1 MSTVGKSSGR
11 WHVYRYDLKKGQRVP
26 LPEACTQYAADLG
39 AWVAALGGAQGQWF
53 LIGPD
58 GRPDLRVNAFFS
70 SAKMRGRAV
79 RTNRDYAYSVC
90 LWLNFL
96 LSLDRGWWEATED
109 DAREFQFWRVTDPR
123 NPQRVQRSSF
133 YRDAAGLKT
142 FYRWVGGRFQVVNP
156 FEELETSRGRK
167 QEDVKWLDPDGYVR
181 WRDLGLRG
189 LDLDGRE
196 DAAWGGRNEQ
206 RDGVFADGL
215 YGTGL
220 RLSEWASVV
229 LPELPEETRGRGYYT
244 CALADACAKGGYG
257 HAYWMPRAVLSDVLS
272 YVEGSRARA
281 VRRAQVA
288 GRYERVPERRVAV
301 GLEGRRMVTLE
312 TEDGGHETTAWNDLD
327 PTARK
332 LLFRRTWQGLEP
344 LALWLNEDGLPRDG
358 HGWHHTFEV
367 ANQRIAALGLEDF
380 SCTPHMLRHSLAL
393 KWYAVAKL
401 VQARQL
407 GHLSQEETRDFRE
420 QFGDHWHLVQTM
432 LGHRRVETTKNVYLE
447 PFRNLEVE
455 LLLRHAD
462 GFPVERFMAD
472 VFAGHPRVRTD
483 PLAVR

>member
-1 MSTVGKSSGR
+1 MSTVDGGGGR
-11 WHVYRYDLKKGQRVP
+11 WHAYRYDLKKRQRGP
-26 LPEACTQYAADLG
+26 LPEVCTRYAADLVS
-39 AWVAALGGAQGQWF
+39 WVLTFGGVHGQWF

-58 GRPDLRVNAFFS
+58 GRPDLRVNAFFG
-70 SAKMRGRAV
+70 SAKMKGRAA

-96 LSLDRGWWEATED
+96 ESLGSRWWEATED

-123 NPQRVQRSSF
+123 NPRRVQRSSF

-142 FYRWVGGRFQVVNP
+142 FYRWVGGRFQVANP

-167 QEDVKWLDPDGYVR
+167 QEDVKWLDPDGYAR

-189 LDLDGRE
+189 LGLDGRE
-196 DAAWGGRNEQ
+196 DAQWGGRNEQ

-244 CALADACAKGGYG
+244 CALADACAKGGFG
-257 HAYWMPRAVLSDVLS
+257 HTYWMPRAVLSGVLS
-272 YVEGSRARA
+272 YVEGARARS

-288 GRYERVPERRVAV
+288 GGYERVPEQQIAV
-301 GLEGRRMVTLE
+301 GFEGRQTVALE
-312 TEDGGHETTAWNDLD
+312 TDSGERETTAWNDLD
-327 PTARK
+327 PAARK
-332 LLFRRTWQGLEP
+332 LLFRRTPQGLEP

-358 HGWHHTFEV
+358 HGWHHSFEA
-367 ANQRIAALGLEDF
+367 ANARIAALGLKDF
-380 SCTPHMLRHSLAL
+380 TCTPHMLRHSLAL
-393 KWYAVAKL
+393 KWYSVAKL

-432 LGHRRVETTKNVYLE
+432 LGHRQVETTKNVYLE

-472 VFAGHPRVRTD
+472 AFAAHPRVRTD

>member
-1 MSTVGKSSGR
+1 MSTVDVGGGR
-11 WHVYRYDLKKGQRVP
+11 WRAYRYSLKTQSRGP
-26 LPEACTQYAADLG
+26 LPEACTRFASDLVSWVTDLG
-39 AWVAALGGAQGQWF
+39 GRHGQWF

-58 GRPDLRVNAFFS
+58 GRPDLRVNSFFGS
-70 SAKMRGRAV
+70 PKMKGRAA

-96 LSLDRGWWEATED
+96 ESLGRRWWEASED

-123 NPQRVQRSSF
+123 NPRRVQRSSF

-142 FYRWVGGRFQVVNP
+142 LYRWMGGRFQVVNP

-167 QEDVKWLDPDGYVR
+167 QEDVKWLDPAGYAR

-196 DAAWGGRNEQ
+196 DPAWGGRNEQ
-206 RDGVFADGL
+206 RDAVFADGL

-229 LPELPEETRGRGYYT
+229 LPELPEEARGRGYYT

-257 HAYWMPRAVLSDVLS
+257 HTYWMPRAVLSDVLS
-272 YVEGSRARA
+272 YVEGARARS

-288 GRYERVPERRVAV
+288 DRYERVTERRIAV
-301 GLEGRRMVTLE
+301 GFEGRQAVTFE
-312 TEDGGHETTAWNDLD
+312 AESGERETTAWNELD
-327 PTARK
+327 PADRK
-332 LLFRRTWQGLEP
+332 LLFRRTPQGLEP

-358 HGWHHTFEV
+358 HGWHHTFEA
-367 ANQRIAALGLEDF
+367 ANERIAVLGLKDF

-393 KWYAVAKL
+393 KWYSVAKL

-432 LGHRRVETTKNVYLE
+432 LGHRQVETTKNVYLE

-472 VFAGHPRVRTD
+472 VFTAHPRVRTD